1 MNYRR
6 FGRMGWQVSEIGY
19 GMWGLAGWTGSEDAE
34 TMHSL
39 RRAVELGCNFFDT
52 AWAYGDGKSE
62 QILAKVLKEF
72 KNNSGAGG
80 PDKHLYVATK
90 IPPKNRRWPSTRAFT
105 LDNCYPPEYVREYIE
120 RSLTNLDVETIDLMQ
135 FHTWE
140 DRWLNDDRLPR
151 MIEEMKKGGK
161 VRAVGPSMNRWEPCN
176 GIRAVLE
183 GHADAVQVIY
193 NIFDQNPEDA
203 LFPIC
208 RMKEV
213 AVIARVPFDEGTL
226 TGTLTVDSKWPAGDW
241 RNTYFVPENL
251 KASVE
256 HAEAL
261 RPLVPNGST
270 MPELALRFILSNP
283 DVSTI
288 IPGMRKLKNVEAN
301 FAASGAGALSAE
313 LIKKLQ
319 AHRWDRN
326 PTSWSQ

>member
-6 FGRMGWQVSEIGY
+6 FGRTSWQVSEIGY
-19 GMWGLAGWTGSEDAE
+19 GMWGLAGWTGSDDAE
-34 TMHSL
+34 TLASL
-39 RRAVELGCNFFDT
+39 HRSIELGCNFFDT
-52 AWAYGDGKSE
+52 AWAYGAGNSE
-62 QILAKVLKEF
+62 QILAKVIAHY
-72 KNNSGAGG
+72 KNNSSVGG

-90 IPPKNRRWPSTRAFT
+90 IPPKNQKWPSRRAFT
-105 LDNCYPPEYVREYIE
+105 LDDCYAPDYIE
-120 RSLTNLDVETIDLMQ
+120 VYLEKSLKNLGVETIDLMQ

-140 DRWLNDDRLPR
+140 DRWLNDERLPR
-151 MIEEMKKGGK
+151 SIENMKKSGK
-161 VRAVGPSMNRWEPCN
+161 VRACGISVNRWEPCN

-183 GHADAVQVIY
+183 GYADAMQTIY

-208 RMKEV
+208 RMKDA
-213 AVIARVPFDEGTL
+213 AVIARVPLDEGTL
-226 TGTLTVDSKWPAGDW
+226 TGTLTLDSKWPAGDW
-241 RNTYFVPENL
+241 RNSYFVPENL
-251 KASVE
+251 KSSVA

-261 RPLVPNGST
+261 RPLIPAGST
-270 MPELALRFILSNP
+270 MAELALRFILTNP

-301 FAASGAGALSAE
+301 FAASTAGPVSPDLH
-313 LIKKLQ
+313 KKLR